1 MKTEIV
7 INLIWAVVLVLA
19 MFIGAWYKNNQAKVE
34 KIRLTHPTMGHVLD
48 IVGMLALKASNYQA
62 TQDDKNGDQKLD
74 DATDSAYDQV
84 KALYPNVSISK
95 DTVRNMVQFAYDTI
109 VAKSAD
115 TSKQEQK
122 SVAKTESTVK
132 QEQPKDNVQGDAKN
146 A

>member
-34 KIRLTHPTMGHVLD
+34 KIRLTHPAMGHVLD

-62 TQDDKNGDQKLD
+62 TQDDKGGDQKLD

-109 VAKSAD
+109 VAKSVD

-122 SVAKTESTVK
+122 SWGKTESTVK
-132 QEQPKDNVQGDAKN
+132 QEQSKDNAKGDAN
-146 A
+146 ND

>member
-19 MFIGAWYKNNQAKVE
+19 MFIGAWYKNNQAQVE
-34 KIRLTHPTMGHVLD
+34 KIKLTHPAMGHVLD

-109 VAKSAD
+109 VSKANTD
-115 TSKQEQK
+115 LKQEQNNM
-122 SVAKTESTVK
+122 AKVK
-132 QEQPKDNVQGDAKN
+132 NSDNAEQKKDDVVND
-146 A
+146 

>member
-19 MFIGAWYKNNQAKVE
+19 MFIGAWYKNNQAQVE
-34 KIRLTHPTMGHVLD
+34 KIKLTHPAMGHVLD

-109 VAKSAD
+109 VAKSVD
-115 TSKQEQK
+115 TAKQEQK
-122 SVAKTESTVK
+122 SLAKTESTVK
-132 QEQPKDNVQGDAKN
+132 QEQSKDNTEGDAKH

>member
-34 KIRLTHPTMGHVLD
+34 KIRLTHPEMGHVLD
-48 IVGMLALKASNYQA
+48 IVGMLALNASNYQE

-74 DATDSAYDQV
+74 DATDSAYNQI
-84 KALYPNVSISK
+84 KALYPAISISK

-109 VAKSAD
+109 VAKTNTD
-115 TSKQEQK
+115 LKQEQNNM
-122 SVAKTESTVK
+122 AKVK
-132 QEQPKDNVQGDAKN
+132 NSDNAEQKKDDIVND
-146 A
+146 

>member
-34 KIRLTHPTMGHVLD
+34 KIRLTHPTVGHVLD
-48 IVGMLALKASNYQA
+48 IVGILALKASNYQA

-122 SVAKTESTVK
+122 SLAKTESTIK
-132 QEQPKDNVQGDAKN
+132 QEQPKDNAKGDAKN

>member
-19 MFIGAWYKNNQAKVE
+19 MFIGAWYKNNQARVE
-34 KIRLTHPTMGHVLD
+34 KIRLTHPAMGHVLD

-109 VAKSAD
+109 VAKSAY

-122 SVAKTESTVK
+122 SADKTEGTVK

>member
-19 MFIGAWYKNNQAKVE
+19 MFIGAWYKNNQARVE
-34 KIRLTHPTMGHVLD
+34 KIRLTHPAMGHVLD

-109 VAKSAD
+109 VAKAAD
-115 TSKQEQK
+115 SQKSEQK
-122 SVAKTESTVK
+122 SLAKTESTVK

>member
-122 SVAKTESTVK
+122 SADKTEGTVK

>member
-7 INLIWAVVLVLA
+7 INLIWAVVFVLA

-62 TQDDKNGDQKLD
+62 TLTDKNGDQKLD
-74 DATDSAYDQV
+74 DATDSAYDQI
-84 KALYPNVSISK
+84 KALYPAISISK

-109 VAKSAD
+109 VAKTNTD
-115 TSKQEQK
+115 LKQEQNNM
-122 SVAKTESTVK
+122 AKVNNSDNA
-132 QEQPKDNVQGDAKN
+132 EQKKDDIVND
-146 A
+146 

>member
-1 MKTEIV
+1 MKTEII
-7 INLIWAVVLVLA
+7 INLIWAVVFVLA

-48 IVGMLALKASNYQA
+48 TVGMLALKASNYQA
-62 TQDDKNGDQKLD
+62 TLTDKNGDQKLD

-122 SVAKTESTVK
+122 SMDKTESTVK
-132 QEQPKDNVQGDAKN
+132 QEQPKDNVQGNAKN

>member
-34 KIRLTHPTMGHVLD
+34 KIRLTHPTVGHVLD
-48 IVGMLALKASNYQA
+48 IVGILALKASNYQA
-62 TQDDKNGDQKLD
+62 TQDKNGDQKLD

-109 VAKSAD
+109 VAKTNTD
-115 TSKQEQK
+115 LKQEQNNM
-122 SVAKTESTVK
+122 AKVK
-132 QEQPKDNVQGDAKN
+132 NSDNAEQKKDDVVND
-146 A
+146 

>member
-34 KIRLTHPTMGHVLD
+34 KIRLTHPAMGHVLD

-74 DATDSAYDQV
+74 DATDSAYDQI
-84 KALYPNVSISK
+84 KSLYPNISISK
-95 DTVRNMVQFAYDTI
+95 DTVRNMVQFAYDTV
-109 VAKSAD
+109 VAKANTD
-115 TSKQEQK
+115 LKQEQNNM
-122 SVAKTESTVK
+122 AKVK
-132 QEQPKDNVQGDAKN
+132 NSDNAEQKKDDVVND
-146 A
+146 

>member
-74 DATDSAYDQV
+74 DATDSVYDQI
-84 KALYPNVSISK
+84 KSLYPNISISK
-95 DTVRNMVQFAYDTI
+95 DTVRNMVQFAYDTV
-109 VAKSAD
+109 VAKANTD
-115 TSKQEQK
+115 LKQEQNNM
-122 SVAKTESTVK
+122 AKVK
-132 QEQPKDNVQGDAKN
+132 NSDNAEQKKDDVVND
-146 A
+146 

>member
-34 KIRLTHPTMGHVLD
+34 KIRLTHPEMGHVLD
-48 IVGMLALKASNYQA
+48 IVGMLALKASNYQE

-74 DATDSAYDQV
+74 DATDSAYNQI
-84 KALYPNVSISK
+84 KALYPAISISK

-109 VAKSAD
+109 VAKTNTD
-115 TSKQEQK
+115 LKQEQ
-122 SVAKTESTVK
+122 
-132 QEQPKDNVQGDAKN
+132 NN
-146 A
+146 

>member
-19 MFIGAWYKNNQAKVE
+19 MFIGAWYKNNQAQVE
-34 KIRLTHPTMGHVLD
+34 KIKLTHPAMGHVLD

-109 VAKSAD
+109 VAKTNTD
-115 TSKQEQK
+115 LKQEQNNM
-122 SVAKTESTVK
+122 AKVK
-132 QEQPKDNVQGDAKN
+132 NSDNAEQKKDDIVND
-146 A
+146 

>member
-7 INLIWAVVLVLA
+7 INLIWAVVFVLA

-62 TQDDKNGDQKLD
+62 TLTDKNGDQKLD
-74 DATDSAYDQV
+74 DATDSAYDQI
-84 KALYPNVSISK
+84 KALYPAISISK

-109 VAKSAD
+109 VAKTNTD
-115 TSKQEQK
+115 LKQEQNNM
-122 SVAKTESTVK
+122 AKVNNSDNA
-132 QEQPKDNVQGDAKN
+132 EQKKDDVVND
-146 A
+146 

>member
-7 INLIWAVVLVLA
+7 INLIWAVVFVLA

-62 TQDDKNGDQKLD
+62 TLTDKNGDQKLD
-74 DATDSAYDQV
+74 DATDSVYDQIRS
-84 KALYPNVSISK
+84 LYPNISISK

-109 VAKSAD
+109 VAKTNTD
-115 TSKQEQK
+115 LKQEQNNM
-122 SVAKTESTVK
+122 AKVK
-132 QEQPKDNVQGDAKN
+132 NSDNAEQKKDDVVND
-146 A
+146 

>member
-19 MFIGAWYKNNQAKVE
+19 MFVGAWYKNNQAKVE
-34 KIRLTHPTMGHVLD
+34 KIKSMHPTMGRVLD

-62 TQDDKNGDQKLD
+62 TLTDKNGDQKLD

-109 VAKSAD
+109 VAKSEN

-122 SVAKTESTVK
+122 SLTKTENSEN
-132 QEQPKDNVQGDAKN
+132 QEQSKDNVRGDVKN

>member
-34 KIRLTHPTMGHVLD
+34 KIRLTHPEMGHVLD
-48 IVGMLALKASNYQA
+48 IGGMLALKASNYQE

-74 DATDSAYDQV
+74 DATDSAYNQI
-84 KALYPNVSISK
+84 KALYPAISISK

-109 VAKSAD
+109 VAKTNTD
-115 TSKQEQK
+115 LKQEQNNM
-122 SVAKTESTVK
+122 AKVK
-132 QEQPKDNVQGDAKN
+132 NSDNAEQKKDDIVND
-146 A
+146 